1 MRHGLEY
8 ILKLYD
14 VQQKEL
20 ADELGINKQNIT
32 LWIKEKQK
40 ISRKYLP
47 VLAQRFDIPE
57 KYFQKEL
64 TELDKN
70 YIKRKK
76 LNESVENG
84 TVEGDNVV
92 WDKNSQEYVTLKR
105 KTCDSE
111 SLQSYQLLDVQEKE
125 IKTIYKIRSIMND
138 MKETDPFGRYIEKYK
153 DNIELFDRYADIVG
167 AKRLNKRLICE
178 VLKTLEWFEQE
189 IEKKEQGS
197 SLKEINEDVN
207 KEMKR
212 LTVEMTDVFMN
223 IMAYDK

>member
-1 MRHGLEY
+1 M
-8 ILKLYD
+8 
-14 VQQKEL
+14 
-20 ADELGINKQNIT
+20 
-32 LWIKEKQK
+32 
-40 ISRKYLP
+40 
-47 VLAQRFDIPE
+47 LAQRFDIPE

-138 MKETDPFGRYIEKYK
+138 MKETEPFGRYIEKYK

>member
-1 MRHGLEY
+1 
-8 ILKLYD
+8 
-14 VQQKEL
+14 
-20 ADELGINKQNIT
+20 
-32 LWIKEKQK
+32 
-40 ISRKYLP
+40 
-47 VLAQRFDIPE
+47 
-57 KYFQKEL
+57 
-64 TELDKN
+64 
-70 YIKRKK
+70 
-76 LNESVENG
+76 
-84 TVEGDNVV
+84 
-92 WDKNSQEYVTLKR
+92 
-105 KTCDSE
+105 
-111 SLQSYQLLDVQEKE
+111 
-125 IKTIYKIRSIMND
+125 MND
-138 MKETDPFGRYIEKYK
+138 MKETEPFGRYIEKYK